1 MNTLKCDADDRAIES
16 RMTQCRVRVVLADD
30 HPVYRSGLADTI
42 RLRPDLEL
50 VAEASDGAE
59 AMARIQAL
67 RPDVAVLDL
76 KMPGL
81 DGISVLRAVVRENVP
96 TKVLFVSAFVESDLA
111 YEALGHG
118 ASGYMSKGST
128 GPAICDAI
136 AAVAQGQPAV
146 TPEVQSALIGEIRAR
161 TPDDNVRLS
170 PREVEVLR
178 RTADGSSAAEIAE
191 AMALAPTTIKTHL
204 QRSYQKLAVSD
215 RAAAVAE
222 AIRRGILE

>member
-1 MNTLKCDADDRAIES
+1 M
-16 RMTQCRVRVVLADD
+16 RVVLADD

-42 RLRPDLEL
+42 RLRPELEL

-59 AMARIQAL
+59 ALGRIQAL

-76 KMPGL
+76 KMPRM
-81 DGISVLRAVVRENVP
+81 DGISVLRAIVREELP
-96 TKVLFVSAFVESDLA
+96 TRVLFVSAFVESDLA
-111 YEALGHG
+111 YEALGYG
-118 ASGYMSKGST
+118 ALGYVSKAST

-136 AAVAQGQPAV
+136 TTVAQGQPAV

-161 TPDDNVRLS
+161 TPEDNVRLS

-178 RTADGSSAAEIAE
+178 RTAAGGSAVDIAD
-191 AMALAPTTIKTHL
+191 AMALAPTTVKTHL
-204 QRSYQKLAVSD
+204 QRSYQKLCVSD